1 MSDFKE
7 LCKKLENKIK
17 ASYEEGTSMEEAEKL
32 AAEFLYAQMVTS
44 SELKKVGLDSRMKKT
59 GLKSIRAAVYL
70 AEVQKSDKKPS
81 DTLLEQIVNTDET
94 VNQQQDLFDTAEIE
108 SYELERY
115 YNIFVNGHIY
125 YRSLAKGT
133 FGG

>member
-17 ASYEEGTSMEEAEKL
+17 SSYEEGTSMEEAEKL
-32 AAEFLYAQMVTS
+32 AAEFLYAQMVLS
-44 SELKKVGLDSRMKKT
+44 AELKRADLDARMKKT

-94 VNQQQDLFDTAEIE
+94 VSQQQDMFDAAEV
-108 SYELERY
+108 SAYELERY
-115 YNIFVNGHIY
+115 YNIFANAHIH
-125 YRSLAKGT
+125 YRNVSKGK
-133 FGG
+133 FE